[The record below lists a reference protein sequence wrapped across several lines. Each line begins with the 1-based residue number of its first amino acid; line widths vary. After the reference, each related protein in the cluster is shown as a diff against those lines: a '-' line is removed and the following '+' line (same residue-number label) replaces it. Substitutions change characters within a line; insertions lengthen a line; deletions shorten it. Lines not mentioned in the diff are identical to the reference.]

1 MSDQKNE
8 RETDT
13 STLQRRDLL
22 RGAAAL
28 VAGGIALAA
37 TTPAAAQTEEEAL
50 AVDAE
55 FFPGFRTEKVQT
67 SGAVIHSVI
76 GGSGPPILLLHGA
89 PQSRVSW
96 AAVAR
101 ELARDH
107 TVVVTDLRGYGD
119 SGKIAGSEDHNEY
132 SKRTMAL
139 DQVEVMRHFGFE
151 RFSVFGHD
159 RGARVTHRMALDHPQ
174 AVERAA
180 VLDIIP
186 THYLFSRVDKAFAES
201 AYHWFFFARPTPF
214 PEIVISNSLD
224 LFVGRGDPTL
234 GAEYRRVFRIPG
246 TLHAMC
252 EDYRAAGSIDFA
264 HDEASLSTKVACP
277 LLVLWGENGSVAGRY
292 DALAIWGERA
302 ARVTGRQ
309 MPGGP
314 FVPGVAPGGD
324 SRGAPRVPVGLTT
337 AMEQKKLIYPL
348 FSTPV
353 YVNNVGDF
361 PRPDIKGLEYATG
374 TLPLLDLRRQTSPAS
389 PGVQSTFT
397 TS

>member
-1 MSDQKNE
+1 MSDGE
-8 RETDT
+8 RQEHG
-13 STLQRRDLL
+13 SSNVQRRDLL

-28 VAGGIALAA
+28 VASGVALAA
-37 TTPAAAQTEEEAL
+37 QAPAAAQTDREAL
-50 AVDAE
+50 GVDAE

-76 GGSGPPILLLHGA
+76 GGSGPPVLLLHGA

-101 ELARDH
+101 DLARNY

-119 SGKIAGSEDHNEY
+119 SGKIAGSDSHVEY

-151 RFSVFGHD
+151 RFTVFGHD
-159 RGARVTHRMALDHPQ
+159 RGARVTHRMALDHAQ
-174 AVERAA
+174 RVERAA

-214 PEIVISNSLD
+214 PEIVISNSLEM
-224 LFVGRGDPTL
+224 FVGREDPTL

-252 EDYRAAGSIDFA
+252 EDYRAGASIDFE
-264 HDEASLSTKVACP
+264 HDGADLGTKVQCP
-277 LLVLWGENGSVAGRY
+277 LLVLWGERGSVARRY
-292 DALAIWGERA
+292 DALAIWGEKA
-302 ARVTGRQ
+302 ARVSGKQ
-309 MPGGP
+309 MPGGHSFQESHP
-314 FVPGVAPGGD
+314 AE
-324 SRGAPRVPVGLTT
+324 T
-337 AMEQKKLIYPL
+337 AAE
-348 FSTPV
+348 
-353 YVNNVGDF
+353 
-361 PRPDIKGLEYATG
+361 
-374 TLPLLDLRRQTSPAS
+374 LRA
-389 PGVQSTFT
+389 FLAA
-397 TS
+397 

>member
-1 MSDQKNE
+1 MAELDNRPE
-8 RETDT
+8 ADVG
-13 STLQRRDLL
+13 LDRRAVL

-28 VAGGIALAA
+28 VAGGVVLAA
-37 TTPAAAQTEEEAL
+37 ETPAVAQTEQQAL

-76 GGSGPPILLLHGA
+76 GGSGPPVLLLHGA

-101 ELARDH
+101 ELVRDH

-119 SGKIAGSEDHNEY
+119 SGKIAGDDKHSLY

-151 RFSVFGHD
+151 RFTVFGHD
-159 RGARVTHRMALDHPQ
+159 RGARVTHRLALDH
-174 AVERAA
+174 ADKVERAA

-186 THYLFSRVDKAFAES
+186 THYLLSRVDKAFAES

-234 GAEYRRVFRIPG
+234 GAEYRRVFKIPG

-252 EDYRAAGSIDFA
+252 EDYRAGGSIDFE
-264 HDEASLSTKVACP
+264 HDGADLDKKVQCP

-292 DALAIWGERA
+292 DAPKIWGERA
-302 ARVTGRQ
+302 AQVSGKE
-309 MPGGP
+309 MPGGHSFQESHP
-314 FVPGVAPGGD
+314 KETVAELRAFLSG
-324 SRGAPRVPVGLTT
+324 SRA
-337 AMEQKKLIYPL
+337 
-348 FSTPV
+348 
-353 YVNNVGDF
+353 
-361 PRPDIKGLEYATG
+361 
-374 TLPLLDLRRQTSPAS
+374 
-389 PGVQSTFT
+389 
-397 TS
+397 

>member
-1 MSDQKNE
+1 MSQSEE
-8 RETDT
+8 RPANDA
-13 STLQRRDLL
+13 TLDRRDVL

-28 VAGGIALAA
+28 VAGGALLAA
-37 TTPAAAQTEEEAL
+37 RTPAGAQTEQQAL

-76 GGSGPPILLLHGA
+76 GGSGPPVLLLHGA

-119 SGKIAGSEDHNEY
+119 SGKIEGDREHNLY

-159 RGARVTHRMALDHPQ
+159 RGARVTHRMALDHP
-174 AVERAA
+174 AKVERAA

-214 PEIVISNSLD
+214 PETVIANSLE
-224 LFVGRGDPTL
+224 LFVGREDPTL

-252 EDYRAAGSIDFA
+252 EDYRAGGSVDFA
-264 HDEASLSTKVACP
+264 HDGADLDKKVQCP
-277 LLVLWGENGSVAGRY
+277 LLVLWGERGSVAGRY

-302 ARVTGRQ
+302 ARVSGRE
-309 MPGGP
+309 MPGGHSFQESHP
-314 FVPGVAPGGD
+314 AETVA
-324 SRGAPRVPVGLTT
+324 A
-337 AMEQKKLIYPL
+337 
-348 FSTPV
+348 
-353 YVNNVGDF
+353 
-361 PRPDIKGLEYATG
+361 
-374 TLPLLDLRRQTSPAS
+374 LRAFLAETRA
-389 PGVQSTFT
+389 
-397 TS
+397 

>member
-1 MSDQKNE
+1 MNDGEHSQPDPG
-8 RETDT
+8 
-13 STLQRRDLL
+13 SVQRRDLL

-28 VAGGIALAA
+28 VASGAALSVHA
-37 TTPAAAQTEEEAL
+37 PAAAQTDREAL

-76 GGSGPPILLLHGA
+76 GGSGPPVLLLHGA

-101 ELARDH
+101 DLARNY
-107 TVVVTDLRGYGD
+107 TVVATDLRGYGD
-119 SGKIAGSEDHNEY
+119 SGKVAGSETHVEY

-139 DQVEVMRHFGFE
+139 DQVEVMQHFGFE
-151 RFSVFGHD
+151 RFTVFGHD

-174 AVERAA
+174 RIERAA

-214 PEIVISNSLD
+214 PEIVISNSLEM
-224 LFVGRGDPTL
+224 FVGREDPTL

-252 EDYRAAGSIDFA
+252 EDYRAGASIDFE
-264 HDEASLSTKVACP
+264 HDGADLGTKVHCP
-277 LLVLWGENGSVAGRY
+277 LLVLWGERGSVARRY
-292 DALAIWGERA
+292 DALAIWGEKA
-302 ARVTGRQ
+302 DRVSGKQ
-309 MPGGP
+309 MPGGHSFQESHP
-314 FVPGVAPGGD
+314 AE
-324 SRGAPRVPVGLTT
+324 T
-337 AMEQKKLIYPL
+337 AAE
-348 FSTPV
+348 
-353 YVNNVGDF
+353 
-361 PRPDIKGLEYATG
+361 
-374 TLPLLDLRRQTSPAS
+374 LRA
-389 PGVQSTFT
+389 FMAA
-397 TS
+397 

>member
-1 MSDQKNE
+1 MH
-8 RETDT
+8 ETKGEPPTDNVV
-13 STLQRRDLL
+13 QRRELL

-28 VAGGIALAA
+28 VAGGAALAA
-37 TTPAAAQTEEEAL
+37 TRTAAAQSDQQAL

-55 FFPGFRTEKVQT
+55 FFPGFRTEKVET
-67 SGAVIHSVI
+67 SGAVIHAVI
-76 GGSGPPILLLHGA
+76 GGRGPPVLLLHGA

-107 TVVVTDLRGYGD
+107 TVVVADLRGYGD
-119 SGKIAGSEDHNEY
+119 SGKIAGDDKHNLY

-159 RGARVTHRMALDHPQ
+159 RGARVTHRMALDH
-174 AVERAA
+174 ADKIERAA

-214 PEIVISNSLD
+214 PEIVISNSLE

-252 EDYRAAGSIDFA
+252 EDYRAGGSIDFE
-264 HDEASLSTKVACP
+264 HDGADLDNKIQCP
-277 LLVLWGENGSVAGRY
+277 LLVLWGERGSVAGRY

-302 ARVTGRQ
+302 ARVSGKQ
-309 MPGGP
+309 MPGGHSFQESHP
-314 FVPGVAPGGD
+314 D
-324 SRGAPRVPVGLTT
+324 ETT
-337 AMEQKKLIYPL
+337 AELRAFL
-348 FSTPV
+348 A
-353 YVNNVGDF
+353 G
-361 PRPDIKGLEYATG
+361 PRA
-374 TLPLLDLRRQTSPAS
+374 
-389 PGVQSTFT
+389 
-397 TS
+397 

>member
-1 MSDQKNE
+1 MARFGDQK
-8 RETDT
+8 DT
-13 STLQRRDLL
+13 GGDRIDRRDLL

-28 VAGGIALAA
+28 VAGGVALAA
-37 TTPAAAQTEEEAL
+37 QVPAGAQTEQQAL
-50 AVDAE
+50 AVDAQ

-76 GGSGPPILLLHGA
+76 GGSGPPVLLLHGA

-101 ELARDH
+101 ELARDR

-119 SGKIAGSEDHNEY
+119 SGKIAGDDKHNLY

-151 RFSVFGHD
+151 RFVVVGHD
-159 RGARVTHRMALDHPQ
+159 RGARVTHRMALDHPDK
-174 AVERAA
+174 VERAA

-186 THYLFSRVDKAFAES
+186 THYLLSRVDKAFAES
-201 AYHWFFFARPTPF
+201 AYHWFFFARPAPF
-214 PEIVISNSLD
+214 PETVISNSLE

-234 GAEYRRVFRIPG
+234 GAEYRRVFKIPG

-252 EDYRAAGSIDFA
+252 EDYRAGGSVDFE
-264 HDEASLSTKVACP
+264 HDGADLDKKIQCP

-302 ARVTGRQ
+302 AQLTGKQ
-309 MPGGP
+309 MPGGHSFQESHP
-314 FVPGVAPGGD
+314 KETVA
-324 SRGAPRVPVGLTT
+324 A
-337 AMEQKKLIYPL
+337 
-348 FSTPV
+348 
-353 YVNNVGDF
+353 
-361 PRPDIKGLEYATG
+361 
-374 TLPLLDLRRQTSPAS
+374 LRAFLSGSPA
-389 PGVQSTFT
+389 
-397 TS
+397 

>member
-1 MSDQKNE
+1 MSRNRSEKNVSL
-8 RETDT
+8 D
-13 STLQRRDLL
+13 RRDVL

-28 VAGGIALAA
+28 VATGVALAA
-37 TTPAAAQTEEEAL
+37 QEPLAAQTDQPAL
-50 AVDAE
+50 AVDAQ

-67 SGAVIHSVI
+67 SGAVIHSVV
-76 GGSGPPILLLHGA
+76 GGSGPPVLLLHGA

-101 ELARDH
+101 DLARDH

-119 SGKIAGSEDHNEY
+119 SGKIAGDEKHNLY

-139 DQVEVMRHFGFE
+139 DQVEVMQHFGFE
-151 RFSVFGHD
+151 RFTVFGHD
-159 RGARVTHRMALDHPQ
+159 RGARVTHRLALDHPGK
-174 AVERAA
+174 VERAA

-214 PEIVISNSLD
+214 PETVIANSLE

-252 EDYRAAGSIDFA
+252 EDYRAGGSIDFE
-264 HDEASLSTKVACP
+264 HDGADLDKKVQCP

-292 DALAIWGERA
+292 DALEIWGERA
-302 ARVTGRQ
+302 ARVSGKQ
-309 MPGGP
+309 MPGGHAFQESHP
-314 FVPGVAPGGD
+314 QQTVA
-324 SRGAPRVPVGLTT
+324 A
-337 AMEQKKLIYPL
+337 
-348 FSTPV
+348 
-353 YVNNVGDF
+353 
-361 PRPDIKGLEYATG
+361 
-374 TLPLLDLRRQTSPAS
+374 LRAFLSGSSA
-389 PGVQSTFT
+389 
-397 TS
+397 

>member
-1 MSDQKNE
+1 MNDAELSDAGSGK
-8 RETDT
+8 
-13 STLQRRDLL
+13 LQRRDVL

-28 VAGGIALAA
+28 VAGGIALTAREH
-37 TTPAAAQTEEEAL
+37 AAAQTDREAL

-76 GGSGPPILLLHGA
+76 GGNGPPVLLLHGA

-101 ELARDH
+101 DLARNY

-119 SGKIAGSEDHNEY
+119 SGKIAGSDSHIEY

-151 RFSVFGHD
+151 RFTVFGHD

-174 AVERAA
+174 RIERAA

-214 PEIVISNSLD
+214 PEIVISNSLEM
-224 LFVGRGDPTL
+224 FVGREDPTL

-252 EDYRAAGSIDFA
+252 EDYRAGASIDFE
-264 HDEASLSTKVACP
+264 HDGADLGTKVQCP
-277 LLVLWGENGSVAGRY
+277 LLVLWGERGSVARRY
-292 DALAIWGERA
+292 DALAIWGEEA
-302 ARVTGRQ
+302 ARVSGKQ
-309 MPGGP
+309 MPGGHSFQESHP
-314 FVPGVAPGGD
+314 AE
-324 SRGAPRVPVGLTT
+324 T
-337 AMEQKKLIYPL
+337 AAE
-348 FSTPV
+348 
-353 YVNNVGDF
+353 
-361 PRPDIKGLEYATG
+361 
-374 TLPLLDLRRQTSPAS
+374 LRA
-389 PGVQSTFT
+389 FMAA
-397 TS
+397 

>member
-1 MSDQKNE
+1 MSE
-8 RETDT
+8 LETVAR
-13 STLQRRDLL
+13 SVTLDRRDVL

-28 VAGGIALAA
+28 VAGGVALAA
-37 TTPAAAQTEEEAL
+37 QTQAAAQTDEQAL

-55 FFPGFRTEKVQT
+55 FFPGFRTEKVRT
-67 SGAVIHSVI
+67 SGAVIHAVI
-76 GGSGPPILLLHGA
+76 GGRGPPVLLLHGA

-101 ELARDH
+101 ELATDY

-119 SGKIAGSEDHNEY
+119 SGKIAGDENHSLY

-151 RFSVFGHD
+151 RFTVFGHD
-159 RGARVTHRMALDHPQ
+159 RGARVTHRMALDH
-174 AVERAA
+174 ADKVERAA

-252 EDYRAAGSIDFA
+252 EDYRAGGSIDFE
-264 HDEASLSTKVACP
+264 HDGADLGKKVQCP
-277 LLVLWGENGSVAGRY
+277 LLVLWGANGSVAGRY
-292 DALAIWGERA
+292 DALKIWGERA
-302 ARVTGRQ
+302 ARVSGKQ
-309 MPGGP
+309 MPGGHSFQESHP
-314 FVPGVAPGGD
+314 KETVAELRAFLSG
-324 SRGAPRVPVGLTT
+324 PR
-337 AMEQKKLIYPL
+337 A
-348 FSTPV
+348 
-353 YVNNVGDF
+353 
-361 PRPDIKGLEYATG
+361 
-374 TLPLLDLRRQTSPAS
+374 
-389 PGVQSTFT
+389 
-397 TS
+397 